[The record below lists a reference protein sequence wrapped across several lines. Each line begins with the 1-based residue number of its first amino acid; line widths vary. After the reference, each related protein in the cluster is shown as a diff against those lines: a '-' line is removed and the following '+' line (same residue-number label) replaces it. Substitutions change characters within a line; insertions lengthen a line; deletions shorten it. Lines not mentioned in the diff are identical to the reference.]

1 MTCENRKHTSVWFGT
16 LCPAPSLMAGT
27 YQCEVNTSMRGWW
40 VQGVLV
46 EVVVRGS
53 RPASFP
59 LRNLGKKSPG
69 GREIGSSLGEQ
80 VRV

>member
-1 MTCENRKHTSVWFGT
+1 M
-16 LCPAPSLMAGT
+16 MAGT
-27 YQCEVNTSMRGWW
+27 YQCEVNTSMREWW

-59 LRNLGKKSPG
+59 LRKLGKKSPG
-69 GREIGSSLGEQ
+69 GREIWRSPGS
-80 VRV
+80 R